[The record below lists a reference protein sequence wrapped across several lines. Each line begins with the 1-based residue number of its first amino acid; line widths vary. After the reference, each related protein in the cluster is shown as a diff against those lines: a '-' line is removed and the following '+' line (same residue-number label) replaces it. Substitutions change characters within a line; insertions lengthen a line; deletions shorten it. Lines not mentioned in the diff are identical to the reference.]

1 MALQSKKTI
10 FSSLKTLTL
19 IFLVFLMLIIIA
31 PFFSIFLASFKTPA
45 ELVRGAFT
53 LPENWHL
60 QNYLNAWSQGHF
72 GQYFLNS
79 LYVTIP
85 VVLIGSLF
93 SILAGYAFG
102 QMRFP
107 LDRVLFVI
115 FLLGL
120 MVPQET
126 YIIPLYHLQ
135 KSLGLID
142 TYAAMI
148 IPQIGMSVCF
158 GIFWMR
164 SFFASFPRDL
174 LDAAQ
179 MDGCNSW
186 QILWKV
192 LVPNAT
198 AAISTMMVLFFV
210 WTWNDFMIALVM
222 ISSDALRPL
231 PLGLALF
238 QGRWAANVPLTA
250 AGAIIV
256 ILPSLLIYLL
266 FQRQFIRGV
275 TAGSLSGQ

>member
-1 MALQSKKTI
+1 MELRLKKPRISFLEIITYG
-10 FSSLKTLTL
+10 TL
-19 IFLVFLMLIIIA
+19 ILLTLIIIA
-31 PFFSIFLASFKTPA
+31 PFFSILLASFKTPS

-53 LPENWHL
+53 LPEKWQW
-60 QNYLNAWSQGHF
+60 QNYLNAWRQGHF

-79 LYVTIP
+79 VYVTLP

-107 LDRVLFVI
+107 LDRLLFVV
-115 FLLGL
+115 FLLGM

-135 KSLGLID
+135 KSLGLIN
-142 TYAAMI
+142 TYWAMI

-158 GIFWMR
+158 GIFWMHG
-164 SFFASFPRDL
+164 FFSKFPRDL

-179 MDGCNSW
+179 MDGCSSW

-250 AGAIIV
+250 GGAIIV
-256 ILPSLLIYLL
+256 ILPSLLIYML